1 MFGKRI
7 PLFNLFGFEIRLDW
21 SWIIIAV
28 LITWTLAAGVF
39 PATYPDL
46 PPSTYWSMGVIAALA
61 LFGSIIL
68 HETAHAAVARR
79 YGLPINGIT
88 LFVFGGVA
96 EMEREPDR
104 PGVEFL
110 MAGAGPVAS
119 YAIAL
124 ACYLAAAGSAGAGL
138 PDPAVG
144 VLGYLALINA
154 VIATFNL
161 VPAFPLDGGRILRAG
176 LWRWKGDLRW
186 ATQITSAIGSG
197 FGLLLVV
204 LGVWRVLVGDF
215 IGGMWWFLIGLFVRQ
230 AAQMSYQQ
238 VVVRE
243 GLRGV
248 PVHRIMS
255 RDPVTVPPAVSLAQL
270 VDEWIYRHHHKMFPV
285 VEDCRLVGCISLREV
300 KEVPRENW
308 VETSVASIMRGC
320 GPENSVSPDQD
331 ALAALTM
338 MHRTQ
343 NGRLLVT
350 EHGRLVGVVTL
361 KDMLKFLSLKLDLE
375 GEGAA
380 DLGLLGLGRPGRSTL
395 GAEGAGRQGGD

>member
-39 PATYPDL
+39 PANYPDL
-46 PPSTYWSMGVIAALA
+46 QPGTYWSMGVIAALA

-96 EMEREPDR
+96 EMEREPDS

-110 MAGAGPVAS
+110 MAVAGPIAS
-119 YAIAL
+119 YAIAFV
-124 ACYLAAAGSAGAGL
+124 CYMAALGSAEAGV
-138 PDPAVG
+138 PAPVVG

-154 VIATFNL
+154 IIATFNL
-161 VPAFPLDGGRILRAG
+161 VPAFPLDGGRILRAA
-176 LWRWKGDLRW
+176 LWRWKGEVRW
-186 ATQITSAIGSG
+186 ATQVTSAIGAG
-197 FGLLLVV
+197 FGLLLIV
-204 LGVWRVLVGDF
+204 LGVWRVLLGDF

-255 RDPVTVPPAVSLAQL
+255 RDPVTVPPSVSLAQL
-270 VDEWIYRHHHKMFPV
+270 VDDWIYRHHYKMFPV
-285 VEDCRLVGCISLREV
+285 VEDGRLVGCISLRDV

-308 VETSVASIMRGC
+308 AETSVAAIMRGC

-331 ALAALTM
+331 ALAALTV

-343 NGRLLVT
+343 NGRLLVI
-350 EHGRLVGVVTL
+350 EGGRLVGVVTM

-375 GEGAA
+375 GESAA
-380 DLGLLGLGRPGRSTL
+380 GRGLFGLGSPDRAALRAPDTGRHG
-395 GAEGAGRQGGD
+395 GA

>member
-96 EMEREPDR
+96 ELEREPDS

-285 VEDCRLVGCISLREV
+285 VEDGRLVGCISLREV
-300 KEVPRENW
+300 KEEPRENW
-308 VETSVASIMRGC
+308 AETSVASIMRGC

-375 GEGAA
+375 GEGGA
-380 DLGLLGLGRPGRSTL
+380 DRGRFGLGRPDRGTL

>member
-46 PPSTYWSMGVIAALA
+46 QPSTYWSMGVIAALA

-96 EMEREPDR
+96 EMEREPDS

-255 RDPVTVPPAVSLAQL
+255 RDPVTVPPSVSLAQL
-270 VDEWIYRHHHKMFPV
+270 VDEWIYRHQYKMFPV
-285 VEDCRLVGCISLREV
+285 VEDGRLVGCISLREV

-308 VETSVASIMRGC
+308 AETSVGSIMRSC

-331 ALAALTM
+331 ALTALTM

-380 DLGLLGLGRPGRSTL
+380 DLGLFGLGRPGRTTL

>member
-39 PATYPDL
+39 PANYPDL
-46 PPSTYWSMGVIAALA
+46 QPGTYWSMGVIAALA

-96 EMEREPDR
+96 EMEREPDS

-110 MAGAGPVAS
+110 MAVAGPIAS
-119 YAIAL
+119 YAIAFV
-124 ACYLAAAGSAGAGL
+124 CYMAALGSAEAGV
-138 PDPAVG
+138 PAPVVG

-154 VIATFNL
+154 IIATFNL
-161 VPAFPLDGGRILRAG
+161 VPAFPLDGGRILRAA
-176 LWRWKGDLRW
+176 LWRWKGEVRW
-186 ATQITSAIGSG
+186 ATQVTSAIGAG
-197 FGLLLVV
+197 FGLLLIV
-204 LGVWRVLVGDF
+204 LGVWRVLLGDF

-255 RDPVTVPPAVSLAQL
+255 RDPVTVPPSVSLAQL
-270 VDEWIYRHHHKMFPV
+270 VDDWIYRHHYKMFPV
-285 VEDCRLVGCISLREV
+285 VEDGRLVGCISLRDV

-308 VETSVASIMRGC
+308 AETSVASITRGC

-331 ALAALTM
+331 ALAALTV

-343 NGRLLVT
+343 NGRLLVI
-350 EHGRLVGVVTL
+350 EGGRLVGVVTM

-375 GEGAA
+375 GESAA
-380 DLGLLGLGRPGRSTL
+380 DRGLFGLGSPDRAALRPPDTGRHG
-395 GAEGAGRQGGD
+395 GA